1 MTDLAK
7 LTNEEL
13 IIETERTSYLYS
25 EENDSLEPLKACRN
39 ELLRRLNAAPR
50 RRPTMKLDDVIKKFD
65 EFKRITSE
73 PMAERA
79 FDICKRY
86 LEDHRAEIEAGMRP
100 VLRFRLRQYH
110 ETMLGETCWT
120 ADLLDTEG
128 DPVFWWRSMG
138 SSTRQGA
145 IDSTNTMVE
154 MVGLTC
160 TFTEAPRDE

>member
-1 MTDLAK
+1 MTDLTK

-13 IIETERTSYLYS
+13 VELATDKVARNKFSWDTGHPIFHLDDET
-25 EENDSLEPLKACRN
+25 KA
-39 ELLRRLNAAPR
+39 ELLRRLN
-50 RRPTMKLDDVIKKFD
+50 
-65 EFKRITSE
+65 
-73 PMAERA
+73 
-79 FDICKRY
+79 
-86 LEDHRAEIEAGMRP
+86 RAEIEAKP

-145 IDSTNTMVE
+145 IDSTNTMVG
-154 MVGLTC
+154 MVGLTA
-160 TFTEAPRDE
+160 TFEEAPRDE

>member
-1 MTDLAK
+1 MTDLTK

-13 IIETERTSYLYS
+13 IVELISDAGHVVENERDYGDYV
-25 EENDSLEPLKACRN
+25 EAENA
-39 ELLRRLNAAPR
+39 ELLRRLNR
-50 RRPTMKLDDVIKKFD
+50 T
-65 EFKRITSE
+65 
-73 PMAERA
+73 
-79 FDICKRY
+79 
-86 LEDHRAEIEAGMRP
+86 EIETKP

-110 ETMLGETCWT
+110 EKMLGETCWT

-138 SSTRQGA
+138 STTRQGA

-160 TFTEAPRDE
+160 TFEEAPPDE